1 MNRNRFR
8 LVCLLCNVWS
18 ASNRVIIFSEPF
30 YNGGQPDDDRIIVE
44 ESTIEAPYYTDGERR
59 WRQSTIVIDGIRRTD
74 DGIAFLHSLLYGIHS
89 TATAWQVCTSAR
101 PRTKAG
107 GSISPA
113 TSRWSSGR
121 RSRTS

>member
-1 MNRNRFR
+1 M
-8 LVCLLCNVWS
+8 WS
-18 ASNRVIIFSEPF
+18 ASNRAILFSEPF

-74 DGIAFLHSLLYGIHS
+74 DGIAFVFTLYCMVS
-89 TATAWQVCTSAR
+89 TVNVWQVCTSAR
-101 PRTKAG
+101 PKTKEG
-107 GSISPA
+107 GFTSPA